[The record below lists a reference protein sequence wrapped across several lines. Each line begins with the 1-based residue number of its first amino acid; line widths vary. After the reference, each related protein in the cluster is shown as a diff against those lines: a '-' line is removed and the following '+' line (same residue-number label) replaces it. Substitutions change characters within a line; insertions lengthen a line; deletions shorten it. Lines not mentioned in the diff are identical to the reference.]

1 MKGIMILVILAAL
14 AYGGKWLYDNHYFDS
29 VMTSFNNT
37 VQRTSDFAT
46 DKAVKEANF

>member
-1 MKGIMILVILAAL
+1 MIIIVLAAL

-29 VMTSFNNT
+29 FQESFNNT
-37 VQRTSDFAT
+37 VERTSDFAT